1 MNNDN
6 TINNEDNPSTG
17 KLRLEDIAWITEY
30 LALKSIEVLRANP
43 ALYHQV
49 ADEMG
54 VAMADIEE
62 VGGYLEARAEAEAM
76 AVGECNCPVCMGVL
90 EDFEPAPQQTYH

>member
-17 KLRLEDIAWITEY
+17 QLRMEDIAWIVEE
-30 LALKSIEVLRANP
+30 LAMKSIEVLRANP

-54 VAMADIEE
+54 VTVEDIEQ
-62 VGGYLEARAEAEAM
+62 VGAYLEEPTPD
-76 AVGECNCPVCMGVL
+76 CTCPACMGRLMEDEVL
-90 EDFEPAPQQTYH
+90 DVDPDQPKPTYH